1 MHVAVLQRLT
11 SLFRLLRTERGAG
24 KQDKGEQLVKSVF
37 SYLHRCFGLRPKD
50 HEGIHHQDNIMHP
63 TAGRDATVRN

>member
-1 MHVAVLQRLT
+1 MHVAVYGRQSSISRLIAH
-11 SLFRLLRTERGAG
+11 RRGAG
-24 KQDKGEQLVKSVF
+24 KRDKGEQLVKSVF